1 MKVGMKKIILMF
13 FALAALFSC
22 SYKYEDINDELK
34 IDSSV
39 LKISASA
46 GAMPFYV
53 YYDGQWAAEIVG
65 GCDWAQLRTTSGQGV
80 TMIWMDYKAN
90 PLVSRSLV
98 IRITGG
104 GMTKEI
110 KVTQNIGLLPSM
122 TFEPATA
129 ALSQT
134 GEQVQVKV
142 LTNVNEKNIGLLNRK
157 IVYGEGG
164 EDWLTVG
171 DFVRGEEE
179 PVINTADT
187 TYTYY
192 VGLQATANSMG
203 MNKAAT
209 VTWSVTDATGKEY
222 PAMLNVQQT
231 Y

>member
-1 MKVGMKKIILMF
+1 
-13 FALAALFSC
+13 
-22 SYKYEDINDELK
+22 
-34 IDSSV
+34 
-39 LKISASA
+39 
-46 GAMPFYV
+46 
-53 YYDGQWAAEIVG
+53 
-65 GCDWAQLRTTSGQGV
+65 
-80 TMIWMDYKAN
+80 MDYKAN